1 MPLPKLIMNMQ
12 YLILP
17 LTHFIYI
24 IFQSH
29 LHLQIPLFPN
39 HTPIIN
45 QSSEPPAC
53 PSKTF
58 FMRPSWFSPKA
69 MGLKWTWVEDS
80 RPFITNSE
88 VRESNLA
95 TSDTESDLVIVTMFN
110 LDKLNDIKPEVTWN
124 RGMIPESLHSF
135 IESLVQ
141 CVKRGK
147 FRLELGDSSSGP
159 HQNQA
164 QAQSYNLDRARDNT
178 MQTEVGKPLGLPS
191 PNSFHSD
198 LEPISTMIHE
208 DSGWEQI
215 SDTTPHYLGGS
226 RKRF

>member
-1 MPLPKLIMNMQ
+1 
-12 YLILP
+12 
-17 LTHFIYI
+17 
-24 IFQSH
+24 
-29 LHLQIPLFPN
+29 
-39 HTPIIN
+39 
-45 QSSEPPAC
+45 
-53 PSKTF
+53 
-58 FMRPSWFSPKA
+58 MRPSWFSPKA

-147 FRLELGDSSSGP
+147 FRLELGDSRSRP
-159 HQNQA
+159 HLNQA
-164 QAQSYNLDRARDNT
+164 QAQSYNLDRAKDNT
-178 MQTEVGKPLGLPS
+178 MQTEVGKPLESQGQAHITTADPANITNSGLGSLGNLNLPLGLGLPS

-226 RKRF
+226 RERF